1 MELIDYI
8 VIAFLAFGVL
18 ILIRELV
25 CWYWKIN
32 KQVQQSD
39 EIINLLKQINSEI
52 QNLSFSVDSNS
63 SWRNDDE

>member
-18 ILIRELV
+18 ILIRELA

>member
-1 MELIDYI
+1 MDLIDFAASI
-8 VIAFLAFGVL
+8 LVALL
-18 ILIRELV
+18 ILLLIRELV